1 MHNIIIIEDNIKL
14 RKQIKR
20 ILTSK
25 IPFLSVAEASDEK
38 ETLLE
43 ISKKRPDCVIIDVQL
58 AGENGLNLTKKI
70 KIQYPHIPVV
80 INTNNDSPE
89 YRNEATLVGAD
100 YFLSKRSNTI
110 NELVTLIES
119 IFSKASVA
127 ANQRSSA
134 EHGQP
139 PPEGLPHATS
149 SSGRQ

>member
-1 MHNIIIIEDNIKL
+1 MYKIIIIEENIKL

-20 ILTSK
+20 ILISK
-25 IPFLSVAEASDEK
+25 LPFLSIAEASDEK
-38 ETLLE
+38 ETFLE
-43 ISKKRPDCVIIDVQL
+43 IEETRPDLVIIDIQL

-70 KIQYPHIPVV
+70 KMQYPHIPVV

-127 ANQRSSA
+127 TNQRSPA
-134 EHGQP
+134 KHGQP
-139 PPEGLPHATS
+139 PPEGLPHAAS